1 MSGFLPHP
9 GQLQVLQRA
18 RRFNGVR
25 CGRRFGKTKLGL
37 FVALTGGHPG
47 HERAIAQG
55 FDVGWFAPNYKYL
68 DEAWRGALE
77 AFAPIGIVRKDSQLH
92 RIEFRT
98 GAALDFWTLE
108 DEDAGRSRR
117 YGTVIVDEAGLARK
131 LLLIWEESIRPAL
144 TDFEGSGWFLST
156 PKGLNDFHTLCTR
169 GDDGLR
175 WPDWAHHHAP
185 TSANPFIPAAEIE
198 AARRSLPERVFAQE
212 YLAEFLSD
220 GAGVFRRVLDAID
233 DSLATRFEAA
243 GPQDGASYVIGVD
256 WGRSND
262 FTVVIVL
269 DVQTGA
275 VVVADRFTG
284 LGYRVQRDRLA
295 AIAQRFQ
302 GAPIVVERNNFGD
315 VQAEELQ
322 RDAQLGQRV
331 RTFTTSNASKAEAIE
346 SLALAFEQGAVRLP
360 RLQWL
365 IDELL
370 AFDSERMA
378 SGMLRYSAPPGKHDD
393 GVMAL
398 AIAWHGR
405 SFGGSAWARKI
416 SYPSMGMR
424 RGT

>member
-1 MSGFLPHP
+1 MLHE
-9 GQLQVLQRA
+9 GQQAILERA
-18 RRFNGVR
+18 KRFNTVA
-25 CGRRFGKTKLGL
+25 CGRRFGKTTLGL
-37 FVALTGGHPG
+37 ALAWHGAPGAPGGL
-47 HERAIAQG
+47 RDG
-55 FDVGWFAPNYKYL
+55 FDVGWFAPSYKLL
-68 DEAWRGALE
+68 DEAWRSGKAYLRE
-77 AFAPIGIVRKDSQLH
+77 LTARTDSQQH
-92 RIEFRT
+92 RMEMKR
-98 GAALDFWTLE
+98 GSSLDFWTLE
-108 DEDAGRSRR
+108 DPDAGRGRK
-117 YGTVIVDEAGLARK
+117 YGLIVVDEAAMARH
-131 LLLIWEESIRPAL
+131 LEVAWTESIRPTL
-144 TDFEGSGWFLST
+144 TDYKGGAWFFST
-156 PKGLNDFHTLCTR
+156 PKGLNYFHTLSQQR
-169 GDDGLR
+169 ARFDD
-175 WPDWAHHHAP
+175 WEHHHAP
-185 TSANPFIPAAEIE
+185 SAANPYMPAAEIE

-295 AIAQRFQ
+295 AIAQRFP

-370 AFDSERMA
+370 SFDSERMA